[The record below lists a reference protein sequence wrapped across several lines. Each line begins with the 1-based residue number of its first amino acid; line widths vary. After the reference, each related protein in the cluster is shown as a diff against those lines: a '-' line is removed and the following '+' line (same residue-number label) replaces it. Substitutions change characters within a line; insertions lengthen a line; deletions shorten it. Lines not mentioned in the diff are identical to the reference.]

1 MTVRVGNRVLWD
13 DAFISFGTKKSVY
26 ECWVYAWMSETHM
39 HPQDIGD
46 TSIDWVLADFNDIF
60 FTYFTQTSILRT
72 IQTKSFN
79 L

>member
-1 MTVRVGNRVLWD
+1 MNV
-13 DAFISFGTKKSVY
+13 
-26 ECWVYAWMSETHM
+26 VYAWMSETHM